1 MCVKKCKGSG
11 LAKGYG
17 CGLPLKYYENNGIK
31 KYHAVHGLCKANCYS
46 DWLLN
51 SDNGKI
57 KLSKSI
63 LKVQKPRLGM
73 EQAESERKER
83 TALKK
88 AHDITKILV
97 HYHVRE
103 RDKGK
108 PCVSCDVEWNPDF
121 QAGHFY
127 KSENY
132 ETLKYHTDNING
144 QCVRCNIFLD
154 GNFDSYSLN
163 LPKRIGQEPY
173 NALVKLA
180 EIDKQFSKVW
190 NVDNLKEIRNKIKAL
205 NNNE

>member
-1 MCVKKCKGSG
+1 MIKEKPCKGSG

-17 CGLPLKYYENNGIK
+17 CGKPTKVENRI
-31 KYHAVHGLCKANCYS
+31 YGLGKMCGCYS

-51 SDNGKI
+51 SENGKI

-73 EQAESERKER
+73 EQAEAEQKQR

-88 AHDITKILV
+88 AHDVTKIVV
-97 HYHVRE
+97 HSFVRD
-103 RDKGK
+103 RDKGF
-108 PCVSCDVEWNPDF
+108 PCISCNIDWNPDF

-127 KSENY
+127 KSETY
-132 ETLKYHTDNING
+132 ETLKYNTNNING
-144 QCVRCNIFLD
+144 QCVRCNIHLD

-163 LPKRIGQEPY
+163 LPKRIGQERY

-180 EIDKQFSKVW
+180 EIDKQFVKVW
-190 NVDNLKEIRNKIKAL
+190 NVENLKEVQNNIKAL
-205 NNNE
+205 SKN